1 LQRKKLDAVVVNDVS
16 GAGIGFDA
24 ADNEVWII
32 TAAGEHHVARTP
44 KERVAA
50 AVLDAV
56 LSRSS
61 SNNIKVRR

>member
-1 LQRKKLDAVVVNDVS
+1 MIVNDVS

-24 ADNEVWII
+24 ADNEVWIV
-32 TAAGEHHVARTP
+32 TADGEQHVAKTS
-44 KERVAA
+44 KERIAA
-50 AVLDAV
+50 AVLDSV